1 MQPLIQYRLPKIFG
15 NTVLLD
21 FPLPMR
27 MSCHIKENLQSTN
40 ELLPQSHNQSC
51 PTIEDQ
57 KRIDVPLIITMV
69 KHGSGPFVRIPIE
82 EILCGAAG

>member
-1 MQPLIQYRLPKIFG
+1 M
-15 NTVLLD
+15 
-21 FPLPMR
+21 
-27 MSCHIKENLQSTN
+27 
-40 ELLPQSHNQSC
+40 
-51 PTIEDQ
+51 DQ